1 MQKMYSNPC
10 VLLYHCIFHNIFLKT
25 ASYIA
30 VLVRFSFGS
39 GNWESTDCS
48 DTVLKWWGEDNSKH
62 NFVPGVW
69 FCCLWVVHFS
79 FLGSIF
85 LKYHFQGEKKV
96 FFLSLVCIMNKSK
109 YLKRW
114 IIDSWA
120 SCQKGFDQLVKCLCG
135 SWLWCGCLCSALTVS
150 IRTSFLET
158 KLAKTLSLILS
169 FPLSEQL

>member
-10 VLLYHCIFHNIFLKT
+10 VLLYHCIFHNLFLKT

-39 GNWESTDCS
+39 GNWESTECS

-85 LKYHFQGEKKV
+85 LKYHFRGGGNNSSCH
-96 FFLSLVCIMNKSK
+96 LSIL
-109 YLKRW
+109 W
-114 IIDSWA
+114 IKANTWRD
-120 SCQKGFDQLVKCLCG
+120 
-135 SWLWCGCLCSALTVS
+135 
-150 IRTSFLET
+150 E
-158 KLAKTLSLILS
+158 SLIPGPVVRKGLTS
-169 FPLSEQL
+169 WPNVSVVAGCDVDVCALP